1 MKRLPPLKALQAFEA
16 AGRHLSF
23 SAAARELNVT
33 PGAISQQIR
42 QLEEALDVR
51 LFKRLHRAVVL
62 TESGQR
68 FLPPVSRGFEQLGE
82 AVALLHDT
90 REDGPLTITTASSFA
105 SNWLIPRLDRFKS
118 RYPDVDVRIDTSSR
132 LVDFAHEEIDVGIRF
147 GDGDYPDL
155 DTAFLFSYALIP
167 VCTPEL
173 ARRGEGLETIADLA
187 SHTLLHS
194 DFRDADSAYP
204 DWVMWLRA
212 AGEEL
217 PNVGHGITFNQT
229 DQLFRAV
236 LDGQGIGLLPNVL
249 AAPEIAAGRLVQ
261 PFAADLP
268 IEMGYYV
275 VTSPG
280 KARLAKVR
288 AFRAWVLEASAYLR
302 EDHREREGGAVEASD
317 DASLPARRPGS

>member
-1 MKRLPPLKALQAFEA
+1 MTRLPPLKALQAFEA

-23 SAAARELNVT
+23 SEAARELNVT

-51 LFKRLHRAVVL
+51 LFRRMHRAVVL
-62 TESGQR
+62 TESGLLL
-68 FLPPVSRGFEQLGE
+68 LPPVSRAFEQFGE
-82 AVALLHDT
+82 AVALLHERRDS
-90 REDGPLTITTASSFA
+90 GPLTITTASSFA

-118 RYPDVDVRIDTSSR
+118 RHPDIDVRIDTSNR
-132 LVDFAHEEIDVGIRF
+132 LVDFTHEEIDVGVRF

-167 VCTPEL
+167 VCTPEV
-173 ARRGEGLETIADLA
+173 ARRGGGLRTVADLG

-194 DFRDADSAYP
+194 DYRDADPAYP

-212 AGEEL
+212 AGEEAL
-217 PNVGHGITFNQT
+217 DVEHGITFNQT

-236 LDGQGIGLLPNVL
+236 LDGQGVGLLANVL

-261 PFAADLP
+261 PFAASLP
-268 IEMGYYV
+268 VEMGYYV
-275 VTSPG
+275 VTSPA

-288 AFRAWVLEASAYLR
+288 AFRAWVLE
-302 EDHREREGGAVEASD
+302 ET
-317 DASLPARRPGS
+317 ASLRAPADQGVDAP